1 MAFARV
7 VSFEGVDGDRVA
19 QVKSQIENDPQPD
32 DIPATEIL
40 MLHDPDA
47 ERSLVIMFFENEED
61 YRRGDATL
69 NAMTPGDTPGRRAS
83 VDKYEVALRR
93 TA

>member
-1 MAFARV
+1 MALARV
-7 VSFEGVDGDRVA
+7 VSFEGVDSERVA
-19 QVKSQIENDPQPD
+19 QVASEIENDPQPD

-40 MLHDPDA
+40 MLHDPGA
-47 ERSLVIMFFENEED
+47 ARSLVIMFFENEED

-69 NAMTPGDTPGRRAS
+69 NAMTPGETPGRRAA

-93 TA
+93 TS

>member
-7 VSFEGVDGDRVA
+7 VAFEGVNADRVA
-19 QVKSQIENDPQPD
+19 EVKSRIEDEPRPD
-32 DIPATEIL
+32 DVPATEVL
-40 MLHDPDA
+40 MLHDADG

-61 YRRGDATL
+61 YRRGEAALD
-69 NAMTPGDTPGRRAS
+69 AMTPGETPGRRAS
-83 VDKYEVALRR
+83 VDKYEVALRQ

>member
-7 VSFEGVDGDRVA
+7 VSFEGVNNDRIA
-19 QVKSQIENDPQPD
+19 EVKSQIDNDPRPD

-40 MLHDPDA
+40 MLHDADA
-47 ERSLVIMFFENEED
+47 ERSLVIMFFENDDD
-61 YRRGDATL
+61 YTRGDATL
-69 NAMTPGDTPGRRAS
+69 NAMTPGDTPDAGHRS
-83 VDKYEVALRR
+83 KKYEVALRR

>member
-7 VSFEGVDGDRVA
+7 VAFEGVSADRVA
-19 QVKSQIENDPQPD
+19 QSKNRVENDPLPD
-32 DIPATEIL
+32 GVSVTEIL
-40 MLHDPDA
+40 MLHDA
-47 ERSLVIMFFENEED
+47 AGERSLVIQFFESEED
-61 YRRGDATL
+61 YRRGEAVFD
-69 NAMTPGDTPGRRAS
+69 AMTPGETPGRRAS

>member
-7 VSFEGVDGDRVA
+7 VAFEGVNADRVA
-19 QVKSQIENDPQPD
+19 EVKSRIEDEPRPD
-32 DIPATEIL
+32 DVPATEVL
-40 MLHDPDA
+40 MLHDADG

-61 YRRGDATL
+61 YRRGEAALD
-69 NAMTPGDTPGRRAS
+69 AMTPGETPGRRAS
-83 VDKYEVALRR
+83 VDKYEVALRH

>member
-7 VSFEGVDGDRVA
+7 VAFEGVDGDRVA
-19 QVKSQIENDPQPD
+19 EVTSEIENDPRPD

-40 MLHDPDA
+40 MLHDPDGQ
-47 ERSLVIMFFENEED
+47 RSLVVMFFDNEED
-61 YRRGDATL
+61 YRRGDDAL

-83 VDKYEVALRR
+83 VDKYNVAFRH